1 MPILKCPWWVL
12 GKNPG
17 SVHQAPHNWAGV
29 PICMHTKTSNMVSL
43 ITLSDL
49 AAKKGQEEPVICLGA
64 YHVTDYVT
72 GNEC

>member
-1 MPILKCPWWVL
+1 
-12 GKNPG
+12 
-17 SVHQAPHNWAGV
+17 
-29 PICMHTKTSNMVSL
+29 MVSL